1 MGSFSKGAFSK
12 PKSKLYPRRDGPFQV
27 LEKVNDNAYKADLR
41 GKYHV
46 SATFNVFDLSLFDV
60 GNFDSRTNPFK
71 EGEKDNMLNSE
82 EENETHAGNS
92 WENIQSQTNQEAIIM
107 TQGSMTKA
115 RAKRLQ
121 DRLNAC
127 LQARFSVFNKEL
139 KLQELLGHSRLIVN
153 LEIKIHSHL

>member
-1 MGSFSKGAFSK
+1 
-12 PKSKLYPRRDGPFQV
+12 
-27 LEKVNDNAYKADLR
+27 
-41 GKYHV
+41 
-46 SATFNVFDLSLFDV
+46 
-60 GNFDSRTNPFK
+60 
-71 EGEKDNMLNSE
+71 MLNSE

-121 DRLNAC
+121 DGLNAC
-127 LQARFSVFNKEL
+127 LQARFSVFNKDLER
-139 KLQELLGHSRLIVN
+139 QESLGHARVIMN